1 MQIFKFASFLSVSS
15 VVGFGLSICIAKI
28 FGTSRS
34 IEIYFA
40 AIILIYNVDRFFSLG
55 SLTEIFIPKYVR
67 IKEKYSEEEAMKFFS
82 SILTIFLILGVIAT
96 LLLLSY
102 SEYLIEKV
110 IKNFSIAE
118 TEQVTFFFKILL
130 IILPL
135 KLFNGLSMI
144 PLRSNEK
151 YNVHEKI
158 GIILK
163 VLTILFLIFLP
174 KKYSLDI
181 LIYSLIISAL
191 LKFIVIL
198 ILFNLYNYKFNFKLI
213 NNPYFNKEIFKTII
227 VSFSESVVYVFSYLL
242 LLSAL
247 TGMSQGILA
256 IYQYVSQIFGN
267 LYPII
272 ANSLSTIFLTEISKK
287 NNQKNKTIVKNFL
300 SKILF
305 LSLIITIF
313 AATSSKDFLT
323 IIWGSNKFDS
333 NSIHIAYYLLMLNI
347 GSMLITLT
355 DNFYQKFNIA
365 KDLYIAQ
372 LIGKNIILL
381 FSSILILKYYEQG
394 YYILIFIG
402 VAKAISSLIFSIT
415 LNYINNKDNFC
426 FYRTKEIIKYLILT
440 CLTIVLI
447 ICLFN
452 NMNIFELNVVIIFLS
467 KILLTFI
474 LIYLLNIVFKVF
486 DIKKLFFKND

>member
-1 MQIFKFASFLSVSS
+1 M
-15 VVGFGLSICIAKI
+15 
-28 FGTSRS
+28 
-34 IEIYFA
+34 
-40 AIILIYNVDRFFSLG
+40 
-55 SLTEIFIPKYVR
+55 
-67 IKEKYSEEEAMKFFS
+67 
-82 SILTIFLILGVIAT
+82 
-96 LLLLSY
+96 
-102 SEYLIEKV
+102 
-110 IKNFSIAE
+110 
-118 TEQVTFFFKILL
+118 
-130 IILPL
+130 
-135 KLFNGLSMI
+135 
-144 PLRSNEK
+144 
-151 YNVHEKI
+151 
-158 GIILK
+158 
-163 VLTILFLIFLP
+163 
-174 KKYSLDI
+174 
-181 LIYSLIISAL
+181 
-191 LKFIVIL
+191 
-198 ILFNLYNYKFNFKLI
+198 
-213 NNPYFNKEIFKTII
+213 
-227 VSFSESVVYVFSYLL
+227 VYVFSYLL

-402 VAKAISSLIFSIT
+402 IAKAISSLIFSIT

-440 CLTIVLI
+440 FLTIVLI

-452 NMNIFELNVVIIFLS
+452 NMNIFELNVVIIFLF

-474 LIYLLNIVFKVF
+474 LIYLLNILFKVF